1 MTARTLEEIE
11 TPAGP
16 APRITLEEL
25 EGRTTYR
32 TPGPWRVAP
41 TSDYPPG
48 EKPGINI
55 DAGEFGLDGFVC
67 EVCGPNPDE
76 RMRADAYFIAHAPDL
91 LAIAQQLRAEIA
103 RRPRVGSCV
112 WVGLDADGDT
122 RIWSTG
128 CKQEWIFDAGSPQE
142 NGVRFCPHCG
152 AEAEI
157 EAPEDID

>member
-11 TPAGP
+11 APAGF

-55 DAGEFGLDGFVC
+55 DAGERGLGGFVC

-91 LAIAQQLRAEIA
+91 LAIAQEQRAVLQEAKAAMRDMLCGWKMIRNSGGEDKIYGIGWDRA
-103 RRPRVGSCV
+103 QAKVEAA
-112 WVGLDADGDT
+112 LDK
-122 RIWSTG
+122 I
-128 CKQEWIFDAGSPQE
+128 P
-142 NGVRFCPHCG
+142 
-152 AEAEI
+152 
-157 EAPEDID
+157 